1 MVRCNIVL
9 QLQKTK
15 IQCNSDL
22 PNLHSEYQGT
32 RSGTGR
38 GVQKWIDSL
47 RVYVKGGHGGNGMPK
62 YGGVGGKGGDVI
74 IKATKCNFEKTL
86 RPTKQG
92 KPEKEKPL
100 KSLYEVFSRE
110 FFSDSTRQSLKA
122 GPGEDAHRHKLIG
135 QCGKDKILN
144 VITAIILLFCSFY
157 SANLNFHVGVANG
170 TYTLNLR
177 VMIFYILRF
186 P

>member
-15 IQCNSDL
+15 IQCISDL
-22 PNLHSEYQGT
+22 PNSHSEYQVP

-38 GVQKWIDSL
+38 GVQKWVDSL

-74 IKATKCNFEKTL
+74 IKASECNVERTL
-86 RPTKQG
+86 RPTKQHMVG
-92 KPEKEKPL
+92 KEKPL

-110 FFSDSTRQSLKA
+110 FFRDSTRQSLKA
-122 GPGEDAHRHKLIG
+122 GTGEDAHRHKLIG
-135 QCGKDKILN
+135 QCGKDRILN
-144 VITAIILLFCSFY
+144 VITAIILIFHSLY
-157 SANLNFHVGVANG
+157 SAPNI
-170 TYTLNLR
+170 T
-177 VMIFYILRF
+177 I
-186 P
+186 